1 MKNLIAFDKWLMLKI
16 NRDAANTCFDH
27 LMPFLRQPLLWI
39 PFYFFLV
46 VFVLVNFPK
55 KAAGWIVCL
64 ATTATLTDL
73 LSSKLI
79 KPAIGRMRP
88 CNDPELFNQVRLLVG
103 YCGQNGSFTSSH
115 AANHFGVAM
124 FLFITLK
131 DFCGPYRYLFFL
143 WAAIICYAQI
153 YVGVHFPGDI
163 AGGAVLGLSIGWMAA
178 SLYLRYAGSISPIST
193 T

>member
-1 MKNLIAFDKWLMLKI
+1 MSNAFDTYFYQLINQRLSAEWLDVIMVRFSDKI
-16 NRDAANTCFDH
+16 FWT
-27 LMPFLRQPLLWI
+27 PLYALCI
-39 PFYFFLV
+39 YFMVKEFG
-46 VFVLVNFPK
+46 K
-55 KAAGWIVCL
+55 KAVLILLFLFVAV
-64 ATTATLTDL
+64 AASDRLT
-73 LSSKLI
+73 SGFM
-79 KPAIGRMRP
+79 KPYFGRLRP
-88 CNDPELFNQVRLLVG
+88 CHEMSLTPRIPEGVT
-103 YCGQNGSFTSSH
+103 CSETGSMASSH